1 MHDNL
6 LKHPDKSFIES
17 FNLCHCHGF
26 CPPMTLIPMDYFFCG
41 VALGG
46 DCEHTLYVRYI
57 MFLWI
62 TEVKSINSKEEHNLS
77 IILIVLLMQYRGV
90 SMPNNVHTK
99 WLDEIKGGNEYV
111 I

>member
-1 MHDNL
+1 
-6 LKHPDKSFIES
+6 
-17 FNLCHCHGF
+17 
-26 CPPMTLIPMDYFFCG
+26 MTLIPMDYFFCG

-46 DCEHTLYVRYI
+46 DCEYTLYVRYI

-90 SMPNNVHTK
+90 SMPNYVQSK
-99 WLDEIKGGNEYV
+99 WLL
-111 I
+111 